1 MQNEPTMV
9 CPERTRENNVDSFCF
24 FHLFFYSS
32 SGSIL
37 AAKQNKTQPF
47 HFNSAARS
55 GLFYG
60 FTKVPFSSEKQTN
73 KIPRIF
79 IYLFIWNLE
88 YIIVRQHQVLIKNNK
103 KPSRCHTV
111 HPFLMK
117 LQIIYILTYVIT
129 ITCVV
134 FIVFFFLQDKVNPL
148 NVTPPIQAVDQDRNI
163 QPPSDRPG
171 ILYSILIGRF
181 VRFWDIC

>member
-1 MQNEPTMV
+1 MTEFCRLPVLRESQRRECKMSPPWCVLKEPGRITWTV
-9 CPERTRENNVDSFCF
+9 FFF

-37 AAKQNKTQPF
+37 AEKQNKTQPF

-60 FTKVPFSSEKQTN
+60 FTKVPFSSGKQTN

-103 KPSRCHTV
+103 KPHY
-111 HPFLMK
+111 P
-117 LQIIYILTYVIT
+117 
-129 ITCVV
+129 
-134 FIVFFFLQDKVNPL
+134 PL
-148 NVTPPIQAVDQDRNI
+148 KYQAF
-163 QPPSDRPG
+163 PALS
-171 ILYSILIGRF
+171 
-181 VRFWDIC
+181 